1 VTADFPRIVELAR
14 AALPDPWS
22 DESFRAELD
31 RPGGRIWV
39 ARASD
44 QAGAQP
50 AGFLIAYR
58 IKGELH
64 VLSLAVQPESRRL
77 GIGRVLVRA
86 ALQEA
91 WSADLDVAHLEVNA
105 SNDAAIALYES
116 VGFEAVGIRRRY
128 YRDGEDAVLMT
139 LFLNRADVRPRARLR
154 ESIE

>member
-1 VTADFPRIVELAR
+1 M
-14 AALPDPWS
+14 
-22 DESFRAELD
+22 
-31 RPGGRIWV
+31 

-50 AGFLIAYR
+50 AGFLIAHR

-77 GIGRVLVRA
+77 GIGRVLVHA